1 MKKITKEQFVEKS
14 MKSATKPTKEL
25 IKLGFLVP
33 VPCVDCDYE
42 KCEGWK
48 WVRPQAA
55 TRTLKQ

>member
-1 MKKITKEQFVEKS
+1 MQKVTKEQFVENSLKS
-14 MKSATKPTKEL
+14 SARETRLMIEEGFTPT
-25 IKLGFLVP
+25 
-33 VPCVDCDYE
+33 PCNDCDYD